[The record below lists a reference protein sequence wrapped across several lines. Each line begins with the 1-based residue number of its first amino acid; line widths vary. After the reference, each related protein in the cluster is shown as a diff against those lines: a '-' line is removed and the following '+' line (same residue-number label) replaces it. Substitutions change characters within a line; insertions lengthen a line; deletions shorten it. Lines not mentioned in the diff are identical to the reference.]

1 MVKRDQIGAVVI
13 VVLTLIILIGQVNCG
28 RQSSEFFKG
37 MIPKSSSSSTAHD
50 HHHHHHHHHEDY
62 FLVSKPKGVS
72 IPPSSPSKQHY
83 DIGLQSS
90 TNSP

>member
-1 MVKRDQIGAVVI
+1 MVKRDQIGVVVI
-13 VVLTLIILIGQVNCG
+13 VVLTLIIILIGQVNCG

-50 HHHHHHHHHEDY
+50 HHHHHHEDY